1 VSVPSERAEEA
12 RARLADL
19 APGGWEEREDVD
31 RVELAF
37 YVPVRAAAEGAAFGD
52 LDAGAI
58 GTGPREQW
66 ALGEVVEQG
75 VAAGRQELSAL
86 GEVVAEPVAAGWQ
99 ERWREFHRPV
109 RVGPLRICPPWESA
123 PDPGAGTDVVI
134 DPGRAFGTGA
144 HPTTRLCLELLL
156 QCEPAPVADIGCGS
170 GVLAIAAARLG
181 FHPVVALDSDPA
193 AVEATLA
200 NAAANVVEVGA
211 RLADAL
217 EDPLPRTEL
226 TLANLE
232 LASVRSLAARLD
244 CDRLIAS
251 GFLASETPRP
261 PRWRRLARR
270 ELGGW
275 AAELLERAR

>member
-1 VSVPSERAEEA
+1 VGAV
-12 RARLADL
+12 
-19 APGGWEEREDVD
+19 
-31 RVELAF
+31 
-37 YVPVRAAAEGAAFGD
+37 EGATLGGVG
-52 LDAGAI
+52 AGAV
-58 GTGPREQW
+58 GTSRRELS
-66 ALGEVVEQG
+66 ALGEVVAEP
-75 VAAGRQELSAL
+75 VAAGRRELSAL

-123 PDPGAGTDVVI
+123 PDPADGTDVVI

-156 QCEPAPVADIGCGS
+156 RCEPEPVVDIGCGS

-200 NAAANVVEVGA
+200 NAAANGVEIEA

-217 EDPLPRTEL
+217 ADPLPRTEL
-226 TLANLE
+226 ALANLE

-244 CDRLIAS
+244 GGRLIAS

-261 PRWRRLARR
+261 RRWRRVDRR

-275 AAELLERAR
+275 AAELLERTR